1 MIGNRIDILLATFN
15 GAPFLAELLDS
26 ILAQTAGDWRLVV
39 RDDGSTD
46 DTPRII
52 GKYQSNHP
60 DKVSLFRDKGETLG
74 PCGNFAR
81 LLQHSKADYTMFCD
95 QDDVW
100 LPEKIELTFEKMQ
113 ELEGLYGEDTPLMV
127 HTDLKV
133 VDGNLNPLSDSLW
146 CYQRTNPNATALNRL
161 LVQNVATGCTVMI
174 NRALRELALP
184 IPEEARMHDWWLAL
198 VAVAFGH
205 IGHLSQATVLYRQHG
220 RNDSGAAPMDALAA
234 LGKLLAPGTL
244 MQRTEFDRHLQR
256 QAAAFL
262 QRYGDRLSARDRDL
276 LDIYSRLH
284 EQGFFMERYYRLKYG
299 FLYAS
304 LAMNIRLLLF
314 R

>member
-1 MIGNRIDILLATFN
+1 MTETIDILLATCN
-15 GAPFLAELLDS
+15 GAPFLEELLDS
-26 ILAQTAGDWRLVV
+26 ILAQTHGNWRLII

-46 DTPRII
+46 NTPRII
-52 GKYQSNHP
+52 GKYLANYP
-60 DKVSLFRDKGETLG
+60 DKVSLLRDKGETLG

-81 LLQHSKADYTMFCD
+81 LLQHSTADYTMFCD

-100 LPEKIELTFEKMQ
+100 LPEKIGLTFEKMRK
-113 ELEGLYGEDTPLMV
+113 LEFAHGKESPLLV
-127 HTDLKV
+127 HTDLRV
-133 VDGNLNPLSDSLW
+133 VDSTLQLISDSLW
-146 CYQRTNPNATALNRL
+146 RYQTTNPDATSLNRL

-198 VAVAFGH
+198 VAAVFGH
-205 IGHLSQATVLYRQHG
+205 IGHLSQPTILYRQHG
-220 RNDSGAAPMDALAA
+220 RNDSGAAPMGAIAA
-234 LGKLLAPGTL
+234 MGKLLMPGTRV
-244 MQRTEFDRHLQR
+244 QRTEFDRHLQR

-262 QRYGDRLSARDRDL
+262 QRYGDRLSTLDRDL

>member
-1 MIGNRIDILLATFN
+1 MTGNGIEILLATCN
-15 GAPFLAELLDS
+15 GAAYLSALLDS
-26 ILAQTAGDWRLVV
+26 LLAQTYGNWRLVI

-52 GKYQSNHP
+52 GKYLANHP
-60 DKVSLFRDKGETLG
+60 DRVSILRDKGETLG

-81 LLQHSKADYTMFCD
+81 LLHHSKADYTMFCD

-100 LPEKIELTFEKMQ
+100 LPEKIELTMARMREM
-113 ELEGLYGEDTPLMV
+113 ESLYGEDTPIMV
-127 HTDLKV
+127 HTDLRV
-133 VDGNLNPLSDSLW
+133 VDGNLKPLSDSLW
-146 CYQRTNPNATALNRL
+146 RYQTTDPDATALNRL

-184 IPEEARMHDWWLAL
+184 IPVEARMHDWWLAL
-198 VAVAFGH
+198 VAAVFGR
-205 IGHLSQATVLYRQHG
+205 IGHVAQPTILYRQHG
-220 RNDSGAAPMDALAA
+220 RNDSGAAPMGAVAA
-234 LGKLLAPGTL
+234 LGKLLAPSTL
-244 MQRTEFDRHLQR
+244 VQRTELDLHIQR

-262 QRYGDRLSARDRDL
+262 QRYGDRLSTRDRDL

-299 FLYAS
+299 FLYAGF
-304 LAMNIRLLLF
+304 LMNIRLLLF